1 MDIFNCFK
9 EECIQIGTKSSDK
22 QGLLREIAQLA
33 KKTSSLAAITEDELF
48 DALMARET
56 IGSTGFENGIA
67 IPHCR
72 LSRVTEFIVGL
83 IIVPD
88 GMNFNAFDG
97 QASNLIFFIIAPDS
111 DRDLH
116 IRLLSTISRTLT
128 SKAVRKALVV
138 TPQVAEVREVFL
150 RHASGVV
157 DKPAT
162 AKSIFHIALQQ
173 EEHLNDILQ
182 SLAALSADVT
192 VIEANDIGSYL
203 HRLPLFASFWNSE
216 EKGYHL
222 LIMGVLN
229 KDLVNE
235 LVRNIDT
242 IVGGL
247 AENSGTMIT
256 VQDTLISVGSLN

>member
-1 MDIFNCFK
+1 MDIINCFK
-9 EECIQIGTKSSDK
+9 EECIQVGTRATDK

-33 KKTSSLAAITEDELF
+33 KKSSSLDAISEDELF
-48 DALMARET
+48 DALVARET
-56 IGSTGFENGIA
+56 IGSTGFEHGIA

-72 LSRVTEFIVGL
+72 LSQVTEFIVGL
-83 IIVPD
+83 VIVPD
-88 GMNFNAFDG
+88 GIDFNAFDG
-97 QASNLIFFIIAPDS
+97 KSSKLLFFIIAPDS

-128 SKAVRKALVV
+128 SKAVRKALIV
-138 TPQVAEVREVFL
+138 TPQVSEAREIFL
-150 RHASGVV
+150 RHASG
-157 DKPAT
+157 DIEKTAT
-162 AKSIFHIALQQ
+162 AKSIFYITLQQ

-182 SLAALSADVT
+182 ALAALSADVT
-192 VIEANDIGSYL
+192 VVEAHDIGSYL

-229 KDLVNE
+229 KKLVNE

-256 VQDTLISVGSLN
+256 VQDTLVSVGSLH